1 MKTHS
6 QERAG
11 RRRPLRWVALS
22 ALLSFAALAGASGL
36 HVVVSIPPYQEIVTR
51 LAGADATVEV
61 LLPPGAS
68 PHTFDPTPR
77 DLARL
82 EGADLVVLNG
92 GVDAF
97 VHTLVDGADGHADVF
112 VALDALAEADPD
124 AAHDVGEGAHGE
136 HDEDHGDHEHDHAG
150 PNPHV
155 WLDPVQMTRIVQAL
169 AEHMVEIAPARADA
183 TRSAA
188 DTLVDELEA
197 LDAELRELLAP
208 VRGAAFV
215 PFHDAWPHFA
225 ARYDLDLV
233 LEIEPFPG
241 REPGAGELA
250 RAVRAVREAGARAI
264 FDEAQ
269 LAGRS
274 AQVLAEEAGVAVAT
288 LDPLGDGGPYAELL
302 RRNAETILAA
312 LTDE

>member
-51 LAGADATVEV
+51 LAGPDATVEV